1 MIISVH
7 LVDFNK
13 DNSSKSFL
21 NDLIPSDED
30 KKLFREYHYQHEDQ
44 IETQEEDNDE
54 FSYAELWLE
63 HVSPFLEQSP
73 SKEEFNQTL
82 DECEIFTD
90 PYNICLN
97 KTNKKS
103 FDFFF
108 NSFFDWREFWG
119 DPIWDLENKETHS
132 THNMIVFLDEN
143 LEQCDSIK
151 IKELI
156 DKRKKEGLP
165 IIFSVLIYWA

>member
-1 MIISVH
+1 MIISVQ

-13 DNSSKSFL
+13 DNSSKFFL

-30 KKLFREYHYQHEDQ
+30 KKLFREYHYQHEDH

-63 HVSPFLEQSP
+63 HVSPFLEISP
-73 SKEEFNQTL
+73 SEEEFNQAI
-82 DECEIFTD
+82 DDCEIFTD
-90 PYNICLN
+90 QYNICLN

-108 NSFFDWREFWG
+108 NCFFGWREFWG
-119 DPIWDLENKETHS
+119 DPIWDLENKDS
-132 THNMIVFLDEN
+132 PSDNMIVFHDEN
-143 LEQCDSIK
+143 LKQCDSIK

-156 DKRKKEGLP
+156 DKRKIEGLP
-165 IIFSVLIYWA
+165 ISFSVLIYWA